1 MAVHMKPFGVFD
13 APKIDNFTTTGN
25 DYVDVP
31 IHWPDDMSETRAYW
45 PTDKLGGK
53 TLRFSAASNS
63 LKVQI
68 LASLDGGASFPITAE
83 PEFTIATATPVI
95 KVIGEYYHALKIQ
108 VKPAVNDAHGTLTV
122 QATGSTLPS
131 MAGLSVTA
139 LLDKTGLATE
149 NTLSTI
155 DGKLAKGDQNKAS
168 SLSVTP
174 ATDITDGRYIGDIK
188 FGESLPAG
196 IAIIGK
202 VGIDQVTANANE
214 VVVKTSAL
222 PSGAATET
230 TLNGIKADVATI
242 KSDMATEASLSSIDD
257 KLPALTLEGKIP
269 VDANIGSVDVNN
281 LPAENLGQQLSAA
294 SLSVAPATDI
304 TDPTYIGDIRFGES
318 LPAGTN
324 IIGKVGIDQTTPGT
338 TNGVVVNSSAL
349 PAGAATETTL
359 DTIMDDIA
367 LMKADLAAI
376 LAILES

>member
-1 MAVHMKPFGVFD
+1 MVAMPVHVKSYGVFD
-13 APKIDNFTTTGN
+13 TPKIDPFTTTSN
-25 DYVDVP
+25 NYADVP
-31 IHWPDDMSETRAYW
+31 VHWPDVVSEPRAYW
-45 PTDKLGGK
+45 PVDKLGGK
-53 TLRFSAASNS
+53 SMWFKAQNKDL
-63 LKVQI
+63 LVQI

-122 QATGSTLPS
+122 QAAGSTLPS
-131 MAGLSVTA
+131 MADLSATA

-188 FGESLPAG
+188 FGEP
-196 IAIIGK
+196 
-202 VGIDQVTANANE
+202 
-214 VVVKTSAL
+214 
-222 PSGAATET
+222 
-230 TLNGIKADVATI
+230 
-242 KSDMATEASLSSIDD
+242 
-257 KLPALTLEGKIP
+257 
-269 VDANIGSVDVNN
+269 
-281 LPAENLGQQLSAA
+281 
-294 SLSVAPATDI
+294 
-304 TDPTYIGDIRFGES
+304 

-324 IIGKVGIDQTTPGT
+324 IIGLVGIDQGT
-338 TNGVVVNSSAL
+338 ANANEVVLKSITAGPLPDTSGGAL
-349 PAGAATETTL
+349 AALGGTVDGSEIQVDVVTLAAPATLPLPTGAATETTL